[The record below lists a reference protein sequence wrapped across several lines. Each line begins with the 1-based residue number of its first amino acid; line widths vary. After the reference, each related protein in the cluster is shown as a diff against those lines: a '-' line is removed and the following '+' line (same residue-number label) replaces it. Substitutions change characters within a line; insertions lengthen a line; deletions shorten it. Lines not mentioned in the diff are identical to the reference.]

1 MERWCYRCSVG
12 CGRLL
17 TLSVCLSGNSQAQI
31 KKGHWYN
38 RRPSGFSYNLN
49 SVFLVKEFPT
59 LPKKGLSEARLPV
72 NVYVIEYAAKL
83 ITTNLTAKF
92 FNENFVKKIPT
103 FWQSGLNKST
113 FKYIWNLRLSLKTA
127 PRCRLQ
133 GGKIKLQSKL
143 MFNSKRGLWKTI
155 KTNSQI

>member
-1 MERWCYRCSVG
+1 MLSPLLG

-38 RRPSGFSYNLN
+38 RRPSGFSYGLN
-49 SVFLVKEFPT
+49 SVFSPSDFRRSP
-59 LPKKGLSEARLPV
+59 KGLSEARLPV
-72 NVYVIEYAAKL
+72 NAYVIEYAAKL
-83 ITTNLTAKF
+83 YTTNLTTKF
-92 FNENFVKKIPT
+92 FNENFVKKNPDFFTVGTWIN
-103 FWQSGLNKST
+103 QRSKN
-113 FKYIWNLRLSLKTA
+113 ICNLRLSLKTA

>member
-1 MERWCYRCSVG
+1 MLSPLRC
-12 CGRLL
+12 CGKALD
-17 TLSVCLSGNSQAQI
+17 LSVCLAGNSQAQI

-83 ITTNLTAKF
+83 ITTNLTTKF
-92 FNENFVKKIPT
+92 FNENFVKKNPDFLTVGTWIN
-103 FWQSGLNKST
+103 QRSKN
-113 FKYIWNLRLSLKTA
+113 IWNLRLSFKNRPA
-127 PRCRLQ
+127 LQ
-133 GGKIKLQSKL
+133 VAGRE
-143 MFNSKRGLWKTI
+143 N
-155 KTNSQI
+155 